1 MNKLAIFAVA
11 MAAGIASGAQAMN
24 MNMMS
29 KPMASEGLYKLATT
43 GWADGM
49 SGEGKGVAYD
59 EIGGKPGAFVYEK
72 DFSASEAAAASPS
85 WVTVSSLLLIGL
97 MVHDGKDYIMVAPH
111 LIIDGELVK
120 GANPNK
126 DHFIVVDADG
136 NAVRYDY
143 SDDIDN
149 KMMMDM

>member
-72 DFSASEAAAASPS
+72 DFSASEAAAAA
-85 WVTVSSLLLIGL
+85 LLGDGEFTAPHWLDGF
-97 MVHDGKDYIMVAPH
+97 DGKDYIMVAPH

-126 DHFIVVDADG
+126 DHFIVVDMDG